1 MRWAVV
7 LAGGSGTRF
16 WPLSTPE
23 NPKQL
28 LPLAGSTSTAEESI
42 DRLSGLIPRER
53 ILVVTGAALAARIRD
68 RLNIP
73 AANILVEPRAASTAP
88 ALIWATSEAQRRDPE
103 AEVLSLHADWAIGD
117 GSAFRRT
124 ADMALATAR
133 QHQCLV
139 TVGVVPSRPETGYGY
154 IVPGPPLGSDGARM
168 VARFSEKPDA
178 ATALDLMAAGALWNS
193 GLFAWTA
200 ERLMVEVEAHTPEIA
215 SHLPSLRAGEVERF
229 FREVT
234 PISIDVG
241 LLERSSAVAVV
252 SGAFAWDDV
261 GTWQALARV
270 RPKDPN
276 GNVIVG
282 GAFMHDSEDC
292 IVWSDRDTV
301 VLSGVQDL
309 IVVQA
314 NGRILVMPTER
325 AASMKEL
332 LDNLPPE
339 IRDIPS

>member
-28 LPLAGSTSTAEESI
+28 LPLAGSTSTVEESI
-42 DRLSGLIPRER
+42 DRLTGLIPRER
-53 ILVVTGAALAARIRD
+53 ILVVTGAALAAQIQQ
-68 RLNIP
+68 RLKLP
-73 AANILVEPRAASTAP
+73 RANILVEPRAASTAP

-103 AEVLSLHADWAIGD
+103 AEVLSLHADWAVGD
-117 GSAFRRT
+117 AAAFRRT
-124 ADMALATAR
+124 ADTALVVAR
-133 QHQCLV
+133 QHECLV

-154 IVPGPPLGSDGARM
+154 IVPGPSLGDGART

-200 ERLMVEVEAHTPEIA
+200 ERLLAEVETYTPEVA
-215 SHLPSLRAGEVERF
+215 PYLPALRAGEVERF

-241 LLERSSAVAVV
+241 LLERSASVAVV
-252 SGAFAWDDV
+252 TGAFAWDDI
-261 GTWQALARV
+261 GTWQALTRV
-270 RPKDPN
+270 RPKDTS
-276 GNVIVG
+276 GNLAVG
-282 GAFMHDSEDC
+282 NAFLHDSEDC

-301 VLSGVQDL
+301 VLNGVQDL

-314 NGRILVMPTER
+314 NGRILVMPSAR
-325 AASMKEL
+325 AASMKQL
-332 LDNLPPE
+332 LDALPPE
-339 IRDIPS
+339 IRDVHS